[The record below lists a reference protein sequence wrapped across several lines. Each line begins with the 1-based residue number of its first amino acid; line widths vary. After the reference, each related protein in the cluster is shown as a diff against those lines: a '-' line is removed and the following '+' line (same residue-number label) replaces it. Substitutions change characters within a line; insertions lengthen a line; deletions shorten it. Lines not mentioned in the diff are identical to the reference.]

1 MFWKTTEPILFNFL
15 LLYLF
20 PSYTGFSVP
29 LLFFSYLLVLFP
41 ELQENQPKPYFKL
54 PLQIM
59 EIENLIQIVI
69 YH

>member
-1 MFWKTTEPILFNFL
+1 MFLKTTKPISFNFL

-29 LLFFSYLLVLFP
+29 LLFSSCLLVLFP
-41 ELQENQPKPYFKL
+41 ELQEIQPKPYFKL

-59 EIENLIQIVI
+59 EIESLI
-69 YH
+69 

>member
-1 MFWKTTEPILFNFL
+1 MFLKTTKPILFNFL
-15 LLYLF
+15 FLYLF
-20 PSYTGFSVP
+20 PYYIGFSVP
-29 LLFFSYLLVLFP
+29 LLFSSCLSVLFP
-41 ELQENQPKPYFKL
+41 ELQEIQPKPYFKL

>member
-1 MFWKTTEPILFNFL
+1 MFLKTTKPILFNFL

-20 PSYTGFSVP
+20 PYYIGFSVSP
-29 LLFFSYLLVLFP
+29 LFSSCLLILFP
-41 ELQENQPKPYFKL
+41 ELQEIQPKPCFKL

-69 YH
+69 YY